1 MHPRRPSINQTFVLR
16 GGLKPRVRRVCR
28 WRLQSMHRAWGL
40 GGGTHGAELPGRDDD
55 APLVQHAGE
64 ELQHV
69 VHVHG
74 HEVLREVPLHG
85 QRQPREVRGQRQ
97 QPPRATRVRR
107 MLVKITNK

>member
-1 MHPRRPSINQTFVLR
+1 MHRQGLPRFG

-28 WRLQSMHRAWGL
+28 WRCGACAEHGGGGR
-40 GGGTHGAELPGRDDD
+40 GGTHGAELPGCDDD
-55 APLVQHAGE
+55 APFVQHAGE

-85 QRQPREVRGQRQ
+85 QRQPHEARGHWRR
-97 QPPRATRVRR
+97 PPRASRVPR
-107 MLVKITNK
+107 MLVVKIANN

>member
-1 MHPRRPSINQTFVLR
+1 MHPQTPSINQIFVLR
-16 GGLKPRVRRVCR
+16 GGLKPGVRSMQMAPAGHA
-28 WRLQSMHRAWGL
+28 QSMGL
-40 GGGTHGAELPGRDDD
+40 GSGTHGAELPGRDDD

-107 MLVKITNK
+107 MLVKITHK